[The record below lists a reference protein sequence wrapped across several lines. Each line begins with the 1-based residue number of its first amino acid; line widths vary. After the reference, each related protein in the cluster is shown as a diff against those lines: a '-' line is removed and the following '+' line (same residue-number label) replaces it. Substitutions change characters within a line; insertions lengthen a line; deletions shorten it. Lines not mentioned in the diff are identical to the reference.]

1 MEKEMLGQLMLLLNN
16 FKKKKHQFQPEA
28 TKWHSEG
35 WTCSVHTEEDFY
47 PAVLAQDLKFG

>member
-1 MEKEMLGQLMLLLNN
+1 MLDQLMLLLNN
-16 FKKKKHQFQPEA
+16 FKKKHQFQPEA

-35 WTCSVHTEEDFY
+35 WTCSVRTEEDFY